1 MIKKLSILALAATGF
16 FGCKN
21 CCSNSCSSGENEV
34 ILGYAKVKLT
44 ADLSKYNDKEKQLL
58 ATLFDAAQIMD
69 DIFWLE
75 ACGAGKDEFL
85 GSITDD
91 TLRKFADINY
101 GPWERLNGNKPFIDG
116 AGEKPKG
123 AQFYPVDMTAQEFD
137 ALQDSNKKSLY
148 TIIRRDENGD
158 LKVIWYH
165 EYFSC
170 QIEKAAALLEK
181 AASLAEDKDFAA
193 YLTARATALRTDD
206 YFESDIAWM
215 NMQNNKFDFV
225 VGPIEN
231 YEDQLYGYK
240 AAHESFILL
249 KDGEWS
255 KKLEKF
261 TTLLPE
267 LQKGLPI
274 DEKYKKDPVGSES
287 QLNVYDVIFYR
298 GDCNS
303 GSKTIAINLPNDER
317 VHVQKGTRKLQL
329 KNAMQAKFDKIL
341 TPIAEVVIS
350 PQQQKQIAFAPFFEN
365 VTFHE
370 VAHGLGVK
378 NTIDGKNTVRHA
390 LKEIAG
396 TFEEAKADIMGLYM
410 VDELYRMKQITEGD
424 VEQNYITFFCGI
436 FRSIRFGTA
445 SAHGKANMI
454 EFDHFANNGVFTRS
468 ADGIY
473 TVDIEKM
480 REATRSLMVKIL
492 TLQGDGDYERGK
504 KWLNE
509 ANVITAELAQ
519 DLARI
524 EEANIPRDIFFEQ
537 GKETVKLK

>member
-1 MIKKLSILALAATGF
+1 MIKKLSIFALMAIGF
-16 FGCKN
+16 FGCKD
-21 CCSNSCSSGENEV
+21 CCRNESEV
-34 ILGYAKVKLT
+34 ILDYAKVKLGT
-44 ADLSKYNDKEKQLL
+44 DLSKYSDKEKQLL

-75 ACGAGKDEFL
+75 SYGANKDEFL
-85 GSITDD
+85 NGISND

-101 GPWERLNGNKPFIDG
+101 GPWERLNGNKPFIEG
-116 AGEKPKG
+116 VGEKPKG
-123 AQFYPVDMTAQEFD
+123 AQFYPADMTAEEFD
-137 ALQDSNKKSLY
+137 ALKDSNKTSLY
-148 TIIRRDENGD
+148 TIIRRDENGA

-165 EYFSC
+165 EYFAE
-170 QIEKAAALLEK
+170 QIEKAAVLLEK
-181 AASLAEDKDFAA
+181 AASFAEDEGFKN
-193 YLTARATALRTDD
+193 YLLSRADALRTDD
-206 YFESDIAWM
+206 YFESDLKWM
-215 NMQNNKFDFV
+215 DMKTNKFDFV
-225 VGPIEN
+225 VGPIES

-240 AAHESFILL
+240 AAHESFVLL
-249 KDGEWS
+249 KDDEWS

-261 TTLLPE
+261 TALLPE
-267 LQKGLPI
+267 LQKELPI
-274 DEKYKKDPVGSES
+274 DDKYKKDPVGSES

-317 VHVQKGTRKLQL
+317 VHTQKGTRKLQL

-341 TPIAEVVIS
+341 IPISEVIID
-350 PQQQKQIAFAPFFEN
+350 PKHHEHIAFAPFFEN

-390 LKEIAG
+390 LKEVSG

-410 VDELYRMKQITEGD
+410 IDELNRKGLLNEHL

-436 FRSIRFGTA
+436 FRSVRFGAA

-454 EFDHFANNGVFTRS
+454 IFDHFAKSGIFTRNTE
-468 ADGIY
+468 GIY

-492 TLQGDGDYERGK
+492 TLQGDGDYAKAK
-504 KWLNE
+504 KWLDE
-509 ANVITAELAQ
+509 ANVISADLAN

-524 EEANIPRDIFFEQ
+524 NGANIPKDVFFEQ
-537 GKETVKLK
+537 GKEVAELK

>member
-21 CCSNSCSSGENEV
+21 CCHNANSNENEV

-58 ATLFDAAQIMD
+58 TTLFDAAQIMD

-75 ACGAGKDEFL
+75 VYGAGKDEFL
-85 GSITDD
+85 GSISND
-91 TLRKFADINY
+91 TLRKFAIINY

-123 AQFYPVDMTAQEFD
+123 AQFYPPDMTAEEFD
-137 ALQDSNKKSLY
+137 ALKDINKTSLY
-148 TIIRRDENGD
+148 TILRRDENGA

-165 EYFSC
+165 QYFAE
-170 QIEKAAALLEK
+170 QIEKAAVLLEK
-181 AASLAEDKDFAA
+181 AASLADDEGFKN
-193 YLTARATALRTDD
+193 YLVSRADALRTDN
-206 YFESDIAWM
+206 YFESDLKWM
-215 NMQNNKFDFV
+215 DMTTNKFDFV

-240 AAHESFILL
+240 AAHEAFVLL
-249 KDGEWS
+249 KDDEWS

-261 TTLLPE
+261 TALLPE

-274 DEKYKKDPVGSES
+274 DEKYRKDPVGSES

-317 VHVQKGTRKLQL
+317 VHIQKGTRKLQL

-341 TPIAEVVIS
+341 VPIAEVVIN
-350 PQQQKQIAFAPFFEN
+350 PEQQKQIAFTQFFEN

-378 NTIDGKNTVRHA
+378 KTIDGKNTVRHA
-390 LKEIAG
+390 LKEVSG

-410 VDELYRMKQITEGD
+410 IDELYRTGHLTEGD
-424 VEQNYITFFCGI
+424 VKNNYITFFCGI

-454 EFDHFANNGVFTRS
+454 QFDHFTKNGVFTRS
-468 ADGIY
+468 AEGVY

-480 REATRSLMVKIL
+480 REAVRSLMVKIL
-492 TLQGDGDYERGK
+492 TLQGDGDYARAK
-504 KWLNE
+504 KWLTE
-509 ANVITAELAQ
+509 ANVISEDLAY

-524 EEANIPRDIFFEQ
+524 EKANIPTDVFFEQ
-537 GKETVKLK
+537 GKEVVGLK